1 MLPVCP
7 CRGGTG
13 DSSRSE
19 TPKVGFSPVA
29 RNDLAGVP
37 LRYTFFIAFRRPVR
51 PRPVKA
57 NPPYGSL

>member
-19 TPKVGFSPVA
+19 TPKVGSISRAYPPVYIFHLIRA
-29 RNDLAGVP
+29 ADQA
-37 LRYTFFIAFRRPVR
+37 TAA
-51 PRPVKA
+51 KA
-57 NPPYGSL
+57 NPPSGSL